1 MSSCFDK
8 IVALE
13 LNFKKVTEAF
23 VLFLTEH
30 LLKLTRKHERNEKVI
45 LGMKNILGYI
55 SKKIAISNY
64 ITGFQKVNEAM
75 KRKKSIVCVNHK
87 DGQISF

>member
-1 MSSCFDK
+1 MFFFEFCEIF
-8 IVALE
+8 
-13 LNFKKVTEAF
+13 NEAIF
-23 VLFLTEH
+23 
-30 LLKLTRKHERNEKVI
+30 NEAIFNEVI
-45 LGMKNILGYI
+45 LGMKNILGYT